1 MLVAATIVTVRR
13 WNAEHGKPARVI
25 RITMPINVRPADQP
39 QAIGNLS
46 RIVPI
51 TVGPPGPAADAA
63 SLLADIARQAS
74 HAKGTAGPQ
83 VGLATRAIAAAWCPA
98 KVKRWLVRAA
108 LRLAGP
114 FLCDTAMLSNLGE
127 ITDPPDFSIPGAMT
141 MAFSA
146 PAHMPRGLS
155 VGVVTVGKGMQ
166 IAIRYNRALLDD
178 AAAARLGAGFAQA
191 LEELAGPAGDSSA
204 QVYRRRQR

>member
-1 MLVAATIVTVRR
+1 
-13 WNAEHGKPARVI
+13 
-25 RITMPINVRPADQP
+25 
-39 QAIGNLS
+39 
-46 RIVPI
+46 
-51 TVGPPGPAADAA
+51 
-63 SLLADIARQAS
+63 
-74 HAKGTAGPQ
+74 
-83 VGLATRAIAAAWCPA
+83 
-98 KVKRWLVRAA
+98 
-108 LRLAGP
+108 
-114 FLCDTAMLSNLGE
+114 MLSNLGE

-191 LEELAGPAGDSSA
+191 LEELAGPADDARSGPAGSGPAGSGEASTRVDRL
-204 QVYRRRQR
+204 RR